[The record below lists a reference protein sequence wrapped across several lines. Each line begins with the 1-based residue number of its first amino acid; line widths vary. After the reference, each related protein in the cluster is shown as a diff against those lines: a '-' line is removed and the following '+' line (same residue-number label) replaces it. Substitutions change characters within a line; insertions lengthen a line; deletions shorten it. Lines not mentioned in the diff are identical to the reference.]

1 MQCTGWP
8 GARLRVIPRSIEHEE
23 PASEIL
29 QLPTVC
35 NEYSPE
41 HANLEK
47 SMKNEEKRVL
57 VLGTA
62 EAGIILVREFL
73 ARTELSVKVV
83 GFLDEKGENIGKSLV
98 NPSIIGSVNQVS
110 DIVKE
115 KAVNQVILSLNERRG
130 CTPVEQLLQLKFSGV
145 QVADAHS
152 VYEKVT
158 GKILLANLEPSWL
171 FLSSGFRKSRFLL
184 TTKRCIDIGTSVL
197 GILLGVPLMGVIAL
211 AICLETG
218 FPILFRQERVGLGQH
233 PFTILKFRSM
243 FQNAEAGGPSWAQN
257 NDPRIT
263 RVGRILRK
271 FRLDELPQL
280 FNVLRGEMSLVG
292 PRPEQTK
299 LCQMLEQM
307 IPMYWRRHSVRPG
320 VTGWAQVKYQYG
332 STIEDA
338 KRKLE
343 YELYYIKNLSF
354 RLDLAIILSTFK
366 VILFGRG
373 AK

>member
-1 MQCTGWP
+1 
-8 GARLRVIPRSIEHEE
+8 
-23 PASEIL
+23 
-29 QLPTVC
+29 
-35 NEYSPE
+35 
-41 HANLEK
+41 
-47 SMKNEEKRVL
+47 MKKDQKRVL

-62 EAGIILVREFL
+62 EAGITLVREL
-73 ARTELSVKVV
+73 LVRPELNVKVV

-98 NPSIIGSVNQVS
+98 NPSIIGSVNHVS

-115 KAVNQVILSLNERRG
+115 NAVSQVILSLNERRG
-130 CTPVEQLLQLKFSGV
+130 CTPVEQLLHLKFSGV
-145 QVADAHS
+145 QVADVHS

-158 GKILLANLEPSWL
+158 GKILLTNLEPSWL
-171 FLSSGFRKSRFLL
+171 FLSTGFRKSRFLL
-184 TTKRCIDIGTSVL
+184 AAKRCTDVVISLL
-197 GILLGVPLMGVIAL
+197 GIILGLPLMAVIAF
-211 AICLETG
+211 AIWLETG
-218 FPILFRQERVGLGQH
+218 FPILFRQERVGLGQR

-243 FQNAEAGGPSWAQN
+243 FQDAEAGGPSWAQN

-263 RVGRILRK
+263 RVGRLLRK

-299 LCQMLEQM
+299 LCTMLDQM

-320 VTGWAQVKYQYG
+320 ITGWAQVKYQYG
-332 STIEDA
+332 STVEDA

-343 YELYYIKNLSF
+343 YELYYIKNLSL
-354 RLDLAIILSTFK
+354 RLDLAIILATFN

>member
-1 MQCTGWP
+1 MDQ
-8 GARLRVIPRSIEHEE
+8 
-23 PASEIL
+23 
-29 QLPTVC
+29 
-35 NEYSPE
+35 
-41 HANLEK
+41 
-47 SMKNEEKRVL
+47 KRVL

-62 EAGIILVREFL
+62 EPGITLVREL
-73 ARTELSVKVV
+73 LVHPELHVKVL
-83 GFLDEKGENIGKSLV
+83 GFLDERGENIGKSLV
-98 NPSIIGSVNQVS
+98 NPSIIGSVSDVS
-110 DIVKE
+110 DIVRKN
-115 KAVNQVILSLNERRG
+115 AVSQVILSLNERRG

-158 GKILLANLEPSWL
+158 GKILLTNLEPSWL
-171 FLSSGFRKSRFLL
+171 FLSAGFRKSRFLL
-184 TTKRCIDIGTSVL
+184 AAKRSTDIVISLFGIIL
-197 GILLGVPLMGVIAL
+197 GLPLMGVVAL
-211 AICLETG
+211 AIWLETG
-218 FPILFRQERVGLGQH
+218 FPILFRQERLGLGQH

-243 FQNAEAGGPSWAQN
+243 LQDAEAGGPSWAQN

-263 RVGRILRK
+263 RVGRVLRT

-292 PRPEQTK
+292 PRPEQTT
-299 LCQMLEQM
+299 LCKMLEQM

-320 VTGWAQVKYQYG
+320 ITGWAQVKYQYG
-332 STIEDA
+332 SNIEDA

-343 YELYYIKNLSF
+343 YELYYIKNLSLK
-354 RLDLAIILSTFK
+354 LDLAIILATFK

>member
-1 MQCTGWP
+1 
-8 GARLRVIPRSIEHEE
+8 
-23 PASEIL
+23 
-29 QLPTVC
+29 
-35 NEYSPE
+35 
-41 HANLEK
+41 
-47 SMKNEEKRVL
+47 MKKDQERVL

-62 EAGIILVREFL
+62 EAGITLVREL
-73 ARTELSVKVV
+73 LVRPELNVKIV

-98 NPSIIGSVNQVS
+98 NPSIIGSVHHVS
-110 DIVKE
+110 DIVRE
-115 KAVNQVILSLNERRG
+115 NAVSQVILSLNERRG

-158 GKILLANLEPSWL
+158 GKILLTNLEPSWL
-171 FLSSGFRKSRFLL
+171 FLSAGFRKSRFLL
-184 TTKRCIDIGTSVL
+184 TAKRSIDIVISLFGIIL
-197 GILLGVPLMGVIAL
+197 GLPLMGAIAF
-211 AICLETG
+211 AIWLETG
-218 FPILFRQERVGLGQH
+218 FPILFRQERVGLGQQ
-233 PFTILKFRSM
+233 PFTIWKFRSM
-243 FQNAEAGGPSWAQN
+243 LPDAEASGPSWAQS

-263 RVGRILRK
+263 RVGRLLRK

-299 LCQMLEQM
+299 LCKMLEQM
-307 IPMYWRRHSVRPG
+307 IPMYWRRHSIRPG
-320 VTGWAQVKYQYG
+320 ITGWAQVKYQYG
-332 STIEDA
+332 SNIEDA

-343 YELYYIKNLSF
+343 YELYYIKNLSLT
-354 RLDLAIILSTFK
+354 LDLAIILATFK

>member
-1 MQCTGWP
+1 
-8 GARLRVIPRSIEHEE
+8 
-23 PASEIL
+23 
-29 QLPTVC
+29 
-35 NEYSPE
+35 
-41 HANLEK
+41 
-47 SMKNEEKRVL
+47 MKKDQKRVL

-62 EAGIILVREFL
+62 EAGITLVREFL
-73 ARTELSVKVV
+73 ARPELNVKVV

-98 NPSIIGSVNQVS
+98 NPSIIGSINQVS

-152 VYEKVT
+152 VYEKMT
-158 GKILLANLEPSWL
+158 GQILLANLEPSWL
-171 FLSSGFRKSRFLL
+171 FLSAGFRKSRFLL
-184 TTKRCIDIGTSVL
+184 TTKRSIDIVISLL
-197 GILLGVPLMGVIAL
+197 GIILVLPLMGVIAL
-211 AICLETG
+211 AICMETG

-243 FQNAEAGGPSWAQN
+243 FQDAEAGGPSWAQN

-263 RVGRILRK
+263 RVGHLLRK

-280 FNVLRGEMSLVG
+280 VNVLRGEMSLVG

-299 LCQMLEQM
+299 LCQMLEQI

-320 VTGWAQVKYQYG
+320 VTGWAQIKYQYG
-332 STIEDA
+332 SNIEDA

-343 YELYYIKNLSF
+343 YELYYIKNLSLM
-354 RLDLAIILSTFK
+354 LDLAIFLSTFK

>member
-1 MQCTGWP
+1 
-8 GARLRVIPRSIEHEE
+8 
-23 PASEIL
+23 
-29 QLPTVC
+29 
-35 NEYSPE
+35 
-41 HANLEK
+41 
-47 SMKNEEKRVL
+47 MKDQSRVL

-62 EAGIILVREFL
+62 EAGITLVREL
-73 ARTELSVKVV
+73 LVRPELNVKVV

-98 NPSIIGSVNQVS
+98 NPSIIGAVSQVS

-115 KAVNQVILSLNERRG
+115 KSVSQVILSLNERRG

-152 VYEKVT
+152 VYERVT
-158 GKILLANLEPSWL
+158 GKILLTNLEPSWL
-171 FLSSGFRKSRFLL
+171 FLSAGFRKSRALL
-184 TTKRCIDIGTSVL
+184 IAKRCIDIAVSLL
-197 GILLGVPLMGVIAL
+197 GIILGLPLMGLTAL

-218 FPILFRQERVGLGQH
+218 CPILFRQERVGLNQQ

-243 FQNAEAGGPSWAQN
+243 YQDAEANGPKWAQN

-263 RVGRILRK
+263 RVGRFLRK

-299 LCQMLEQM
+299 LCKMLEHL

-320 VTGWAQVKYQYG
+320 VTGWAQIKFHYG
-332 STIEDA
+332 STVEDA
-338 KRKLE
+338 RHKLE
-343 YELYYIKNLSF
+343 YELYYIKNLSLK
-354 RLDLAIILSTFK
+354 LDLAIILATFK

>member
-1 MQCTGWP
+1 
-8 GARLRVIPRSIEHEE
+8 
-23 PASEIL
+23 
-29 QLPTVC
+29 
-35 NEYSPE
+35 
-41 HANLEK
+41 
-47 SMKNEEKRVL
+47 MKDQEQVL

-62 EAGIILVREFL
+62 QAGITLVREILVRP
-73 ARTELSVKVV
+73 ELNVKVV

-115 KAVNQVILSLNERRG
+115 KGVSRVILSLNERRG

-145 QVADAHS
+145 QVEDAHS

-158 GKILLANLEPSWL
+158 GKILLTNLAPSWL
-171 FLSSGFRKSRFLL
+171 FLSAGFRKSRSLL
-184 TTKRCIDIGTSVL
+184 AAKRFIDIAVSLL
-197 GILLGVPLMGVIAL
+197 GIILGLPLIGVIAF
-211 AICLETG
+211 AIWLETG
-218 FPILFRQERVGLGQH
+218 SPILFRQQRAGLGQR

-243 FQNAEAGGPSWAQN
+243 FQNAEARGPSWATN

-263 RVGRILRK
+263 RVGRLLRK
-271 FRLDELPQL
+271 YRLDELPQV

-292 PRPEQTK
+292 PRPEQTR
-299 LCQMLEQM
+299 LCEMLEER

-320 VTGWAQVKYQYG
+320 ITGWAQVKYQYG
-332 STIEDA
+332 STIEETE
-338 KRKLE
+338 RKLE
-343 YELYYIKNLSF
+343 YDLYYIKNLSIK
-354 RLDLAIILSTFK
+354 LDLAIILATFN

>member
-1 MQCTGWP
+1 
-8 GARLRVIPRSIEHEE
+8 
-23 PASEIL
+23 
-29 QLPTVC
+29 
-35 NEYSPE
+35 
-41 HANLEK
+41 
-47 SMKNEEKRVL
+47 MKKDQERVL

-62 EAGIILVREFL
+62 EAGITLVREL
-73 ARTELSVKVV
+73 LVRPELNVKIV

-98 NPSIIGSVNQVS
+98 NPSIIGSVHHVS
-110 DIVKE
+110 DIVRE
-115 KAVNQVILSLNERRG
+115 NAVSQVILSLNERRG

-158 GKILLANLEPSWL
+158 GKILLTNLEPSWL
-171 FLSSGFRKSRFLL
+171 FLSAGFRKSRFLL
-184 TTKRCIDIGTSVL
+184 TAKRSIDIAISLFGIIL
-197 GILLGVPLMGVIAL
+197 GLPLMGAIAF
-211 AICLETG
+211 AIWLETG
-218 FPILFRQERVGLGQH
+218 FPILFRQERVGLGQQ
-233 PFTILKFRSM
+233 PFTIWKFRSM
-243 FQNAEAGGPSWAQN
+243 LQDAEASGPSWAQS

-263 RVGRILRK
+263 RVGRLLRK

-299 LCQMLEQM
+299 LCKMLEQM
-307 IPMYWRRHSVRPG
+307 IPMYWRRHSIRPG
-320 VTGWAQVKYQYG
+320 ITGWAQVKYQYG
-332 STIEDA
+332 SNIEDA

-343 YELYYIKNLSF
+343 YELYYIKNLSLM
-354 RLDLAIILSTFK
+354 LDLAIILATFK

>member
-1 MQCTGWP
+1 
-8 GARLRVIPRSIEHEE
+8 
-23 PASEIL
+23 
-29 QLPTVC
+29 
-35 NEYSPE
+35 
-41 HANLEK
+41 
-47 SMKNEEKRVL
+47 MKDQSRVL

-62 EAGIILVREFL
+62 EAGITLVREL
-73 ARTELSVKVV
+73 LVRPELNVKVV

-98 NPSIIGSVNQVS
+98 NPSIIGAVSQVS
-110 DIVKE
+110 DIVRE
-115 KAVNQVILSLNERRG
+115 KSVSQVILSLNERRG
-130 CTPVEQLLQLKFSGV
+130 CTPIEQVLQLKFSGV

-152 VYEKVT
+152 VYERVT
-158 GKILLANLEPSWL
+158 GKILLTNLEPSWL
-171 FLSSGFRKSRFLL
+171 FLSAGFRKSRPLL
-184 TTKRCIDIGTSVL
+184 IAKRCIDTVVSLL
-197 GILLGVPLMGVIAL
+197 GIILGLPVMAVTAL
-211 AICLETG
+211 AILLETG
-218 FPILFRQERVGLGQH
+218 FPILFRQERVGLNQQ

-243 FQNAEAGGPSWAQN
+243 YQDAEANGPKWAQS

-263 RVGRILRK
+263 HVGRFLRK

-299 LCQMLEQM
+299 LCKMLEHL

-320 VTGWAQVKYQYG
+320 VTGWAQIKYHYG

-338 KRKLE
+338 RQKLE
-343 YELYYIKNLSF
+343 YELYYIKNLSLK
-354 RLDLAIILSTFK
+354 LDLAIILATFK